1 LSLLEKRSDIIIQ
14 KEDKEM
20 SEDHFSSTLDS
31 LIGFNVNLYVGEQ
44 VYKGK
49 LIGVE
54 ADHVIIENENNYIFY
69 YKINQIQAITKNTK
83 QFQGEETTSE
93 YLKTQSLREVLD
105 TLTNSWVTI
114 FCISK
119 QKFTGILSKVSTDYI
134 TLINGADGILIQLA
148 NIANVIKGE
157 LKDEDNSESKEEEN
171 QADAKTEQLSYASP
185 VMMVEENVALQ
196 ETDEVAAVESEPKH
210 EAVIKREPE
219 QQKASWSQPIK
230 NTVEKQSEMVPEM
243 TADQE
248 EQPKTSWSQP
258 IKNTVE
264 KQSEMVPEMTADKEE
279 QPKTSW
285 SQPVKNKVEKQ
296 SEVVPKRTADK
307 EEQPEELTFMDEV
320 EYQAEPAIKIIKE
333 EIKQPGKVWSQSIK
347 NNNEKLNETVTK
359 KKINE
364 LKKMREEQVQANKK
378 QEIKKEKVV
387 NTTKKEENK
396 KAVKEVKVT
405 QKQES
410 SKTVNKAQEVSL
422 DKKSEPKQTE
432 QPIRTFRFLGEPI
445 ASRDHDR
452 PSIFDGW
459 FSRNKDSRF

>member
-14 KEDKEM
+14 KEVKEM
-20 SEDHFSSTLDS
+20 SVDHFSSTLDS

-243 TADQE
+243 TAD
-248 EQPKTSWSQP
+248 
-258 IKNTVE
+258 
-264 KQSEMVPEMTADKEE
+264 KEE